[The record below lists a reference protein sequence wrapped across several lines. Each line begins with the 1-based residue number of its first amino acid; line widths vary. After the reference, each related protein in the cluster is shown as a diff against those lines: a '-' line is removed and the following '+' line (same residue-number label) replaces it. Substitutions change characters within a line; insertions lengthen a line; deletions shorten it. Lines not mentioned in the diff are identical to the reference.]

1 MKKRPMRKTIIA
13 CLAALLAVNAALPAQ
28 YIDLRANAE
37 MSGVEIKMLEEGSI
51 GESLIWSLDENGV
64 MEISG
69 KGDMGN
75 YNPDD
80 VPWLLYRE
88 LIKEVVIR
96 EGVTGVGDNTFAECE
111 ALERV
116 YIADSVKRIGQS
128 AFAGCTNLAEVTMNP
143 SDRLIVEN
151 AFEGTEFY
159 KDYYTTATLP
169 GMNKGA
175 AGTMRGKQLVINVF
189 VDEVV
194 GENGGEFTI
203 SNSWQPDTAG
213 ASENNP
219 VLLDRDNV
227 YKYLTA
233 SDTDKT
239 YLPQNPTDSANKPV
253 TSTAIE
259 QRLTALNN
267 VFAKLEKEADA
278 FKLDDETT
286 MLEFVNGPS
295 YFFTYQAVNGAAS
308 LMDENGAETV
318 ISPSQNGTSF
328 MEQLLQLS
336 SHKLNLK
343 IDQNTKKSQ
352 FIDNLLKEQEYDGV
366 LFLFHHNAPDGTST
380 VFAEGTY
387 EEVSVLYS
395 SDEADIEKRILGAY
409 GATEDENGIPTAV
422 PDGDHNALKMYNGA
436 LRNPSGPK
444 DHVRPL
450 TAFVRGWNTQIEKDV
465 FNLMKSGM
473 NVSPLDMDM
482 DGTLSEKDEE
492 IIVAYLKKD
501 KYAQN
506 GSDYLTPF
514 KRMLIGSGLT
524 VMDSNIK
531 GWTDQI
537 SVERW
542 MIDQD
547 SEEYSYLVD
556 NRKDDFNCVK
566 FVNKADGS
574 CIMRPCNDLNFDGV
588 VTTGDQEIYGGFS
601 SADGSNFVQS
611 MMFYHYNLREEKS
624 PRPYKFGV
632 DTWRFSNSKSFFGN
646 TYSMLGTENEE
657 GTHAYMVDQLTAG
670 IYPRYDINRY
680 YMDGTFVG
688 SCYGMCVTSLLAYYG
703 VFDPAMFDSSASN
716 LYQLGAKKYNYN
728 YDFLDEDLES
738 FINYYQAS
746 QDFPKQRKIETL
758 YPSLMYSD
766 PIQGVLACLEDGSPT
781 IISVEIPKG
790 YHAIVGY
797 DIKYGNYSYDN
808 NEYDA
813 KILIYD
819 PNHPEGGSDWCL
831 YFRTDDM
838 SMFCIPGYN
847 AYSHNDTFEIN
858 DAMDSLSII
867 NDNGLLNGKMTVF
880 RQKKR
885 AVANV
890 STTAEEYVVALG
902 TVPSINGTSI
912 APDNITT
919 DDSSIYYMEDGDAS
933 YYLQNATP
941 NPFNV
946 QMNYENCTL
955 KANASNGSSVVFSP
969 KGKIELSGKN
979 TDFELEMDLN
989 PETKVTDWNTMT
1001 IKGKKSAGAV
1011 FEMVD
1016 CGYLLTCSNLSDIEV
1031 ICTSL
1036 GISADVNFTTDYD
1049 KVFLHEIDKYTI
1061 GVSVDKDGDGEFET
1075 LIAKSAEGVT
1085 GDLNNDKEFTVLDL
1099 VAMNQWLLSGDGM
1112 LINSEYGDITKDGVL
1127 DGFDLAAMKRMILTK

>member
-1 MKKRPMRKTIIA
+1 MRKTIIA

-37 MSGVEIKMLEEGSI
+37 MSSFESEVLDKGST
-51 GESLIWSLDENGV
+51 GESVIWTLDENGV

-75 YNPDD
+75 YNPDGI
-80 VPWLLYRE
+80 PWLLYRE
-88 LIKEVVIR
+88 MIKEVVIR

-116 YIADSVKRIGQS
+116 YIADTVKRIGQS
-128 AFAGCTNLAEVTMNP
+128 AFAGCANLAEVTMNP

-318 ISPSQNGTSF
+318 ISPSENGASF
-328 MEQLLQLS
+328 MDQLLQLS
-336 SHKLNLK
+336 SHKINLK

-352 FIDNLLKEQEYDGV
+352 FMDNLLKEQEYDGV

-380 VFAEGTY
+380 VFAEETY

-395 SDEADIEKRILGAY
+395 SDEADIEKQILGAY
-409 GATEDENGIPTAV
+409 GAAEDENGIPTAV

-450 TAFVRGWNTQIEKDV
+450 SAYVRGWNTQIERDV
-465 FNLMKSGM
+465 YDLMQSGT
-473 NVSPLDMDM
+473 NVSLLDMNM
-482 DGTLSEKDEE
+482 DGTLSTEDEK
-492 IIVAYLKKD
+492 IITAYIKRVEGAKD
-501 KYAQN
+501 SITYFP
-506 GSDYLTPF
+506 PF
-514 KRMLIGSGLT
+514 KRMLFGSGLT
-524 VMDSNIK
+524 VLDSDIK

-542 MIDQD
+542 MYNPADT
-547 SEEYSYLVD
+547 SYLVD

-566 FVNKADGS
+566 FINKADGS

-588 VTTGDQEIYGGFS
+588 VTDGDQEIYGGFS
-601 SADGSNFVQS
+601 SADGNNFVQC
-611 MMFYHYNLREEKS
+611 MMFYHYNPREDKA
-624 PRPYKFGV
+624 PRPYRIGV
-632 DTWRFSNSKSFFGN
+632 DTWSFGNSKSAFGS
-646 TYSMLGTENEE
+646 TYTMTEEHAAAAKKLYTGKSEDRKKYTEN
-657 GTHAYMVDQLTAG
+657 GPFD
-670 IYPRYDINRY
+670 
-680 YMDGTFVG
+680 G
-688 SCYGMCVTSLLAYYG
+688 SCYGMCVTSILSYYG
-703 VFDPAMFDSSASN
+703 IINPAMFDPSAVTT
-716 LYQLGAKKYNYN
+716 YQVKKNGSVLPE
-728 YDFLDEDLES
+728 DFES
-738 FINYYQAS
+738 FINYYQMS
-746 QDFPKQRKIETL
+746 QLFFVQSENKYT
-758 YPSLMYSD
+758 YSGKKD
-766 PIQGVLACLEDGSPT
+766 DKSVRGILECLEDGSPT
-781 IISVEIPKG
+781 IVGAKHYTYYTPTRWEGYAGHAVVAYDVE
-790 YHAIVGY
+790 
-797 DIKYGNYSYDN
+797 YGI
-808 NEYDA
+808 EYTNPNRPGVVFDA
-813 KILIYD
+813 RILVYD
-819 PNHPEGGSDWCL
+819 PNYTSFNANSCIYFCSDDL
-831 YFRTDDM
+831 TK
-838 SMFCIPGYN
+838 FCIPAQSIYFDKNPDDIYDIVVFTRVMDDLSVLNSKGLVDGTMGFRYKAPKASIESMSMSSDCSIGKGTIISSDN
-847 AYSHNDTFEIN
+847 TIN
-858 DAMDSLSII
+858 
-867 NDNGLLNGKMTVF
+867 
-880 RQKKR
+880 
-885 AVANV
+885 
-890 STTAEEYVVALG
+890 
-902 TVPSINGTSI
+902 
-912 APDNITT
+912 PDNITT

-1001 IKGKKSAGAV
+1001 IKGKKSGGAV
-1011 FEMVD
+1011 FEKVD
-1016 CGYLLTCSNLSDIEV
+1016 GGYLLTCSNLSDIEV